1 MLIPLD
7 YYRILGV
14 LPQVTDKQLN
24 QAYHDRC
31 LQSPR
36 REYSKMA
43 ILSRKQLL
51 TQAYEIL
58 SDSEQRA
65 AHEALCLENTFS
77 DKLKS
82 NPEIS
87 LTGQGEEILPD
98 SSPLK
103 PKILEIAPE
112 QWIGSLMI
120 LQELGEYELVIK
132 FGEIFLET
140 LSNPRSELHSSI
152 CKIQPDVILTI
163 ALAAL
168 ELSREQWQQ
177 EEYEQAGIS
186 GGKGLSILQENCL
199 FPSLQLEIT
208 KELYKLRPYR
218 ILELLA
224 QPNKNRADRDRGKTL
239 LQEMLEERQG
249 IDGQG
254 DDHSGLGIDDFLRF
268 IQQLRTYLTASE
280 QEDIFYRETNYR
292 SAVTAYLRV
301 YSLIA
306 RGFVEKQPTFIV
318 EAKGILDGLEKLQD
332 VSLEKGIC
340 ALLLGETQ
348 EAILALE
355 QCEDEEVL
363 AFIRQ
368 QSRGAPDLLPGLCS
382 YGQYWLH
389 TEVFSHFR
397 DFKKRTDSLEDYFA
411 DQAVQIYLEQI
422 SLDSQK
428 TSFEEK
434 QDEEKQENEVMFSR
448 KISRNDYV
456 VQERRS
462 FIKGR
467 HLRQTRFQHQEPQ
480 LLVSGGGGIPTIAT
494 AAPVPRT
501 PYRRRFREN
510 SSRVPRDKSVITTSY
525 QDSLRRAETDRSFSL
540 PTTAEELEQKPQC
553 GSYKRTDPYKTGKTI
568 FKFRPWFL
576 VVTSLIVLGAVGSSV
591 KWIQYIV
598 SPLVALEEEQLVL
611 ELRQPP
617 IAIPVPETQIK
628 KQIKNQT
635 ETLTI
640 EDAKQVVEMWL
651 LSKADAFGLNH
662 NLESLNNILTT
673 PLLSLWK
680 GRAQNL
686 KKYQEYWQ
694 YKHNVTIKSLK
705 IVDNNPDKV
714 VVEADIREIANF
726 YQGGQRNASRSYD
739 DQLKVR
745 YGLLRK
751 QNNWLIDSLE
761 LID

>member
-1 MLIPLD
+1 MRIPLD

-14 LPQVTDKQLN
+14 LPQVTDKQLS

-65 AHEALCLENTFS
+65 AYEALCLESTLS
-77 DKLKS
+77 DQLKS
-82 NPEIS
+82 NPEIP
-87 LTGQGEEILPD
+87 LTGPGEEILPD
-98 SSPLK
+98 SSPLDSK
-103 PKILEIAPE
+103 TLKIAPKH
-112 QWIGSLMI
+112 WIGALMI

-132 FGEIFLET
+132 FGEISLDT
-140 LSNPRSELHSSI
+140 LSSPRSELYSSI
-152 CKIQPDVILTI
+152 CEIQTDVILTI

-224 QPNKNRADRDRGKTL
+224 QPEKNRADRDRGKTL
-239 LQEMLEERQG
+239 LQEMLKERQG

-280 QEDIFYRETNYR
+280 QEDIFFRETNYR
-292 SAVTAYLRV
+292 SAVAAYLRV

-306 RGFVEKQPTFIV
+306 SGFARKQPAFVV
-318 EAKGILDGLEKLQD
+318 EAKDILDGLEKLQD

-363 AFIRQ
+363 TFVRQ
-368 QSRGAPDLLPGLCS
+368 QSQGAPDLLPGLCL
-382 YGQYWLH
+382 YGQHWLH

-397 DFKKRTDSLEDYFA
+397 DLKKRTDSLEDYFA
-411 DQAVQIYLEQI
+411 DQAVQTYLEQL
-422 SLDSQK
+422 SFDSQK
-428 TSFEEK
+428 NSLK
-434 QDEEKQENEVMFSR
+434 EKQENEVMFSR
-448 KISRNDYV
+448 TISRNDHV

-462 FIKGR
+462 FTKGR
-467 HLRQTRFQHQEPQ
+467 YVRKTRFQHQEPQ
-480 LLVSGGGGIPTIAT
+480 LLVSGGGGIPTLAT
-494 AAPVPRT
+494 AATVPTT
-501 PYRRRFREN
+501 PYRRSFREN
-510 SSRVPRDKSVITTSY
+510 YSRGTRDRSVVTTSH
-525 QDSLRRAETDRSFSL
+525 QDSLRRSQTDQSLSL
-540 PTTAEELEQKPQC
+540 PTTADEPEQGSQR
-553 GSYKRTDPYKTGKTI
+553 GSYKQTNPYRPSKTI
-568 FKFRPWFL
+568 FKFRPWFVL
-576 VVTSLIVLGAVGSSV
+576 VASLTVLGAVGSSV

-617 IAIPVPETQIK
+617 ITIPVPETRIK
-628 KQIKNQT
+628 NQIKNQT
-635 ETLTI
+635 EKLTI
-640 EDAKQVVEMWL
+640 EDAKQVIEMWL
-651 LSKADAFGLNH
+651 LGKADAFGVDH
-662 NLESLNNILTT
+662 KIESLNSILAT
-673 PLLSLWK
+673 PLLSSWK
-680 GRAQNL
+680 NRAQSL
-686 KKYQEYWQ
+686 KKSQNYWQ

-705 IVDNNPDKV
+705 ITDNNPDKA
-714 VVEADIREIANF
+714 VVEADVREIADF
-726 YQGGQRNASRSYD
+726 YQNGQRNANMSYD
-739 DQLKVR
+739 DRLKVR
-745 YGLLRK
+745 YELLRE
-751 QNNWLIDSLE
+751 QDRWLIHSLE
-761 LID
+761 LIN

>member
-1 MLIPLD
+1 MRIPLD

-14 LPQVTDKQLN
+14 LPQVTDEQLS
-24 QAYHDRC
+24 QAYNDRC

-36 REYSKMA
+36 REYSKIA
-43 ILSRKQLL
+43 VLSRKQLL
-51 TQAYEIL
+51 TQAYETL
-58 SDSEQRA
+58 SDSEQKV
-65 AHEALCLENTFS
+65 AHEALFLEGTFPNQ
-77 DKLKS
+77 LQS
-82 NPEIS
+82 NLEIS
-87 LTGQGEEILPD
+87 LTDSEEEIFPD
-98 SSPLK
+98 SSLLE
-103 PKILEIAPE
+103 PKTLEIEPK
-112 QWIGSLMI
+112 QWIGALMI

-132 FGEIFLET
+132 FGENSLET
-140 LSNPRSELHSSI
+140 LSNPRTELYPHI
-152 CKIQPDVILTI
+152 CEIQTDVILTI

-224 QPNKNRADRDRGKTL
+224 QPEKNRADRDQGKIL
-239 LQEMLEERQG
+239 LQEMLRERQG

-280 QEDIFYRETNYR
+280 QEDIFFRETSYR
-292 SAVTAYLRV
+292 SAVAAYLRV

-306 RGFVEKQPTFIV
+306 RGFAGKQPAFIV
-318 EAKGILDGLEKLQD
+318 EAKGVLDGLEKLQD

-363 AFIRQ
+363 AFVRQ
-368 QSRGAPDLLPGLCS
+368 QSQGAPDLLPGLCS

-397 DFKKRTDSLEDYFA
+397 DFKKRADSLEDYFA
-411 DQAVQIYLEQI
+411 DQAVQNYLEQ
-422 SLDSQK
+422 LPFDSQK
-428 TSFEEK
+428 SYFK
-434 QDEEKQENEVMFSR
+434 GKQENNEVMFSR
-448 KISRNDYV
+448 TISRNDHI

-462 FIKGR
+462 FTKGR
-467 HLRQTRFQHQEPQ
+467 HLRKTRLQHQEPQ
-480 LLVSGGGGIPTIAT
+480 LLVSGGGGIP
-494 AAPVPRT
+494 VT
-501 PYRRRFREN
+501 PYRRSFREN
-510 SSRVPRDKSVITTSY
+510 SSRGARTRPVVATSH
-525 QDSLRRAETDRSFSL
+525 QDSYRRSQTDRAFSL
-540 PTTAEELEQKPQC
+540 PTTANEPEQRAQRGLYKQTN
-553 GSYKRTDPYKTGKTI
+553 SYSPSKTI
-568 FKFRPWFL
+568 FKFRPWFVL
-576 VVTSLIVLGAVGSSV
+576 IASLIALIAVGSSV
-591 KWIQYIV
+591 KWIQYIM

-617 IAIPVPETQIK
+617 ITIPVPETRVKNQIK
-628 KQIKNQT
+628 SQT
-635 ETLTI
+635 EKLTT
-640 EDAKQVVEMWL
+640 EDAKQVIETWL
-651 LSKADAFGLNH
+651 SSKAEAFGFEH
-662 NLESLNNILTT
+662 KIESLNDTLAT
-673 PLLSLWK
+673 PLLSIWK
-680 GRAQNL
+680 NRAHSL
-686 KKYQEYWQ
+686 EEYQGYWQ
-694 YKHNVTIKSLK
+694 YKHDVTIKSLK
-705 IVDNNPDKV
+705 FIDNNSDKA
-714 VVEADIREIANF
+714 VVEADVREIADF
-726 YQGGQRNASRSYD
+726 YYNGQRNVGRSYD

-751 QNNWLIDSLE
+751 QDRWLINSLE
-761 LID
+761 LIN

>member
-1 MLIPLD
+1 MRIPLD

-14 LPQVTDKQLN
+14 LPQVTDKQLS

-43 ILSRKQLL
+43 VLSRKQLL

-65 AHEALCLENTFS
+65 AYEDLCLESTFS
-77 DKLKS
+77 DQLKF
-82 NPEIS
+82 NPAIS

-98 SSPLK
+98 SDSSPLA
-103 PKILEIAPE
+103 PRTLEIAPK
-112 QWIGSLMI
+112 QWIGALMI

-132 FGEIFLET
+132 FGEFFLDT
-140 LSNPRSELHSSI
+140 LSSPRSELYSSI
-152 CKIQPDVILTI
+152 CEIKTDVILTI
-163 ALAAL
+163 SLAAL
-168 ELSREQWQQ
+168 ELSREKWQQ

-186 GGKGLSILQENCL
+186 GGKGLSILQENHL
-199 FPSLQLEIT
+199 FTSLQLEIS

-224 QPNKNRADRDRGKTL
+224 QPEKNRADRDRGKTL
-239 LQEMLEERQG
+239 LQEMLQERQG

-280 QEDIFYRETNYR
+280 QEDIFFRETNYR
-292 SAVTAYLRV
+292 SAVAAYLRV

-306 RGFVEKQPTFIV
+306 RGFAGRQPAFII

-355 QCEDEEVL
+355 QCEDEKVL
-363 AFIRQ
+363 TFVRE

-382 YGQYWLH
+382 YGQNWLQ

-397 DFKKRTDSLEDYFA
+397 DFKIRTDSLEDYFA
-411 DQAVQIYLEQI
+411 DQAVQTYLEQ
-422 SLDSQK
+422 L
-428 TSFEEK
+428 SFLKEK
-434 QDEEKQENEVMFSR
+434 QDEEKQENELMFSR
-448 KISRNDYV
+448 TISRNEHV
-456 VQERRS
+456 VQERRA

-480 LLVSGGGGIPTIAT
+480 LLVSGGGGIPTLAT
-494 AAPVPRT
+494 AATVPMT
-501 PYRRRFREN
+501 PYRRNFREN
-510 SSRVPRDKSVITTSY
+510 SSRGTRDRSVVTTSY
-525 QDSLRRAETDRSFSL
+525 QDSLQKAQTDKSFSL
-540 PTTAEELEQKPQC
+540 PTTADEPEQEAQRR
-553 GSYKRTDPYKTGKTI
+553 SHERTNPYRPSKTI
-568 FKFRPWFL
+568 FKFRPWFVL
-576 VVTSLIVLGAVGSSV
+576 VASLMVLGAVGSSV

-617 IAIPVPETQIK
+617 IPIPVPETQIK
-628 KQIKNQT
+628 NQIKNQT
-635 ETLTI
+635 EKLTI
-640 EDAKQVVEMWL
+640 EEAKQVIEMWL
-651 LSKADAFGLNH
+651 LSKADALGLDH
-662 NLESLNNILTT
+662 KIESLNNILAT
-673 PLLSLWK
+673 PLLSVWK
-680 GRAQNL
+680 NRVRNL
-686 KKYQEYWQ
+686 EKDQDYWQ
-694 YKHNVTIKSLK
+694 YKHSVTIKSLK
-705 IVDNNPDKV
+705 IADNNPDKAV
-714 VVEADIREIANF
+714 IEADIREIADF
-726 YQGGQRNASRSYD
+726 YQDGQRNTSKSYD
-739 DQLKVR
+739 DRLKVR
-745 YGLLRK
+745 YGLLFEQDR
-751 QNNWLIDSLE
+751 WLIYSLE
-761 LID
+761 LIN